1 LITVFV
7 LIFVFIAALV
17 VILRLRGGKNKF
29 PFFEFYSRGRKE
41 GFSFRDISFLKQ
53 IAIQN
58 KLKKPQSIYWSTRQL
73 DRCLRP
79 ALQKINVDERMSP
92 AHKMDITNKLLE
104 LRKKAEFNLPKYQK
118 RIRETSAILPRQKL
132 VIKDQHYGTFVSWV
146 VENNRRYLVVTQPSG
161 QKAAEVLTWA
171 GRKIQVYF
179 WRQDD
184 AGYEFETKVQEQIPH
199 EEYPLLYLSHSQKL
213 ERKQKR
219 QSVRV
224 ETRINARFFPVIV
237 STSEGVQKPVI
248 STRGH
253 MAKIIDLSESGCAML
268 AGKGLTKN
276 ARLKIDFNLTDAK
289 RIVVLGVVVNISKTA
304 DERVSR
310 YHIMFTRI
318 GSQSKTNILLYVYNI
333 FGERE
338 EEGARGPARKTVP
351 EASAPVAPKAPED
364 RDEETAPAQAEAVSK
379 QQN

>member
-1 LITVFV
+1 LVTVFV

-17 VILRLRGGKNKF
+17 VILRLRGGKNRF

-53 IAIQN
+53 IAVQN
-58 KLKKPQSIYWSTRQL
+58 KLQKPQSIYWSTRQL

-79 ALQKINVDERMSP
+79 ALQKINAEERMSP
-92 AHKMDITNKLLE
+92 AQKMDLTNKLLE
-104 LRKKAEFNLPKYQK
+104 LRKKAEFNLPKYHK

-132 VIKDQHYGTFVSWV
+132 VIKDRQYGTFVSWV
-146 VENNRRYLVVTQPSG
+146 IENNRRYLVVTQPAG
-161 QKAAEVLTWA
+161 QKASEVLTWT
-171 GRKIQVYF
+171 GRKVEVYF

-199 EEYPLLYLSHSQKL
+199 EEYPLIYLSHSQKL

-224 ETRINARFFPVIV
+224 ETRLNARFFPVVV

-248 STRGH
+248 SERGH
-253 MAKIIDLSESGCAML
+253 AAKLIDLSESGCAML

-276 ARLKIDFNLTDAK
+276 ARMKIEFDLTEVK
-289 RIVVLGVVVNISKTA
+289 HIVTLGVVVNISKTA

-318 GSQSKTNILLYVYNI
+318 GTQSKNNILLYVYNI

-338 EEGARGPARKTVP
+338 DEDVRRPVRSNP
-351 EASAPVAPKAPED
+351 QAPPKAPEKPD
-364 RDEETAPAQAEAVSK
+364 PAPPSPQTEKVAREQD
-379 QQN
+379 